1 MRGFIRA
8 GQIDFVDLGMS
19 GSLQIGKAIS
29 SGRDNWLV
37 GVFPSSPW
45 PPTTNCSQR
54 EHPAPNKTPDAVRNL
69 VREGKTRQL
78 RNVMTMSI
86 GDGMQT
92 LEMSLSELVR
102 VGLVSYQDACLLAPR
117 PDEVEAPPPP
127 VLTQPGRR

>member
-1 MRGFIRA
+1 LSASPSQHAPQTLDRTVDVFQPELQQQTRLHLSSVLEAVVDRRLLPLIGG
-8 GQIDFVDLGMS
+8 GQTAAWEVLLGS
-19 GSLQIGKAIS
+19 
-29 SGRDNWLV
+29 
-37 GVFPSSPW
+37 
-45 PPTTNCSQR
+45 
-54 EHPAPNKTPDAVRNL
+54 HAVRNL

-127 VLTQPGRR
+127 VLTQPGR